1 MGIADITSV
10 DFIDKPD

>member
-10 DFIDKPD
+10 DFIDKPE